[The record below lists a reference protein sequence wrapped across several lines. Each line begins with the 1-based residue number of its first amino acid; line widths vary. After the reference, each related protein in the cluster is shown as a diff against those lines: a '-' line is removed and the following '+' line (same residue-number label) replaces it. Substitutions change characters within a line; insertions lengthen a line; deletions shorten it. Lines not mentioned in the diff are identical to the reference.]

1 MEKVPPGTL
10 IYLYHNEQAKYL
22 TAYQPGKKV
31 SSHLGEIILPPDLH
45 YGAQL
50 LSSKGASFH
59 VLIPTTADLA
69 MKVRR
74 TTTIIY
80 PKDAGLMLLETG
92 IGAGSRVLEVGTGSG
107 AMTIILARAVG
118 KEGHVYSFERRPE
131 FQENARENLRRA
143 GLEDRVTFLLRDP
156 ALEGFGLPSPVDA
169 AIIDVPEPWTLV
181 APLREALRGGAAAA
195 FLIPTID
202 QVLRTWEAL
211 QKSGFLRLRCV
222 EVWEREML
230 IRPGKTRPRERMVS
244 HTGYLLF
251 AHKGAP
257 QEGGAEP

>member
-1 MEKVPPGTL
+1 MDAVPQGSL
-10 IYLYHNEQAKYL
+10 IYLYHDERARYL
-22 TAYQPGKKV
+22 VTYEPGKKV
-31 SSHLGEIILPPDLH
+31 SSHLGEITLPLGLR

-50 LSSKGASFH
+50 LSSKGMVFH

-80 PKDAGLMLLETG
+80 PKDAGLMILETG
-92 IGAGSRVLEVGTGSG
+92 IGAGSRVLETGTGSG
-107 AMTIILARAVG
+107 AMTLILARIVG
-118 KEGHVYSFERRPE
+118 PQGRVYSFERRAE

-143 GLEDRVTFLLRDP
+143 GLEDRVTFILRDP
-156 ALEGFGLPSPVDA
+156 AAEGFGLSPPVDA

-181 APLREALRGGAAAA
+181 EPLREALRDGAPAA

-211 QKSGFLRLRCV
+211 EREGFLRLRCV

-251 AHKGAP
+251 AHKGGEMP
-257 QEGGAEP
+257 